1 MADDEV
7 PVQHCTL
14 DTPVDIP
21 NVLEATAIEY
31 LDVDD
36 HRTIVI
42 YQSAVLMVTTSEGQA
57 LAARAFDVALWEPP
71 VDNPDRDPDELL
83 SAFIAKLVAAS
94 DTTRI
99 DE

>member
-1 MADDEV
+1 
-7 PVQHCTL
+7 
-14 DTPVDIP
+14 
-21 NVLEATAIEY
+21 
-31 LDVDD
+31 
-36 HRTIVI
+36 
-42 YQSAVLMVTTSEGQA
+42 MVTTSEGQA